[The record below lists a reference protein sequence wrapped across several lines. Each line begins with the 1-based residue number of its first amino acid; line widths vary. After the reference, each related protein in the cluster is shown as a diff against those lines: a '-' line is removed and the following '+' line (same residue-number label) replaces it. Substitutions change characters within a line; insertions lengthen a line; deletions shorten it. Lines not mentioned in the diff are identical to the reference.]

1 VVFEGEEV
9 GDCEEVGVGRGG
21 FGREEGGGLVEGM
34 GRCVDDLV
42 GEVVEDGGLW
52 GGEEG
57 VVSFFFLVVVVGLG
71 WWGGAVGAYIDESV
85 DAG

>member
-52 GGEEG
+52 GGRRG
-57 VVSFFFLVVVVGLG
+57 LLVFFFGGGGGVRVVRGSCGGLH
-71 WWGGAVGAYIDESV
+71 
-85 DAG
+85 